1 MWFKRLY
8 HTRRDL
14 NKNANH
20 AWRTTH
26 WDQNKRRKC
35 GRSFPTVFP
44 RHDINFDS
52 ISCLDQNTCFARK
65 LVWFVKSL
73 LHHTWC
79 DWFKFRNITPKC
91 IVQWNLVWF
100 VKNMLHHTWCDWL
113 KLRNITPDFIFVW
126 NLLWLVKILLHHTWC
141 DWLKFRNIT
150 PDFIFWE
157 IWCDWLK
164 FCYITPGVIG

>member
-1 MWFKRLY
+1 MYKLGIVYIMPNSKIIFYHQAWFTIFLKSRLVWFKRLY

-14 NKNANH
+14 NENANH

-52 ISCLDQNTCFARK
+52 ISCLDQNTCFAGK
-65 LVWFVKSL
+65 LVWLVKSL
-73 LHHTWC
+73 LHHAWC

-113 KLRNITPDFIFVW
+113 KLRNITPDFIF
-126 NLLWLVKILLHHTWC
+126 LVK
-141 DWLKFRNIT
+141 F
-150 PDFIFWE
+150 
-157 IWCDWLK
+157 
-164 FCYITPGVIG
+164 GVIG